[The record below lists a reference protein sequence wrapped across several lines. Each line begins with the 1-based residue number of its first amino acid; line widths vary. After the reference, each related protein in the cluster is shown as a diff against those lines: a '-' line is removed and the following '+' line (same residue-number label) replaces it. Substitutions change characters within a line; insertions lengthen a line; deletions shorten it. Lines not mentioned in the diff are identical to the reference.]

1 MGAMARRIYMET
13 YGCQMNVADSEL
25 MLGQLRRAGFE
36 RTEEPGDADVI
47 LLNTCAIREH
57 AEQRIYGRL
66 GELSRHKV
74 RRPGVVLGVAGCMAQ
89 HLRDRLIERVPM
101 VDLVIGPDGYRELP
115 SLVDQAREE
124 PTLAV
129 RLSRVETYGDL
140 MPARADGV
148 RAWVSVMRGCDK
160 FCTFCI
166 VPYVRGRE
174 RSLPADEVIRQVEHA
189 AAEGFKEV
197 VFLGQTVNAYRHG
210 DVDFAELLRR
220 ADRIDGIERIR
231 FTSPHPADMT
241 DRAVDAIAE
250 CEKVMPQVH
259 LPLQSGSNTVL
270 ERMRR
275 IYTIEEYET
284 LAAKL
289 RAAVPG
295 LALTTDI
302 IVGFPGETDTDFEAT
317 RAVMRR
323 LRYDGAFI
331 FKYSPRPGAKSA
343 AWEDDVSDAEKTRRI
358 TLLVEEQKQ
367 TSLER
372 NAESMGA
379 EVEILVEGPSR
390 RSPDHWFGKTEHF
403 KTAVFRHDNE
413 RVGDLLRMNVAAAS
427 PYTLFGAGVSSA
439 VRNKEDVAV

>member
-1 MGAMARRIYMET
+1 
-13 YGCQMNVADSEL
+13 
-25 MLGQLRRAGFE
+25 
-36 RTEEPGDADVI
+36 
-47 LLNTCAIREH
+47 
-57 AEQRIYGRL
+57 
-66 GELSRHKV
+66 
-74 RRPGVVLGVAGCMAQ
+74 
-89 HLRDRLIERVPM
+89 
-101 VDLVIGPDGYRELP
+101 
-115 SLVDQAREE
+115 
-124 PTLAV
+124 
-129 RLSRVETYGDL
+129 
-140 MPARADGV
+140 
-148 RAWVSVMRGCDK
+148 MRGCDK

-189 AAEGFKEV
+189 AAEDFKEI

-250 CEKVMPQVH
+250 CGKVMPQVH
-259 LPLQSGSNTVL
+259 LPLQSGSNAVL

-302 IVGFPGETDTDFEAT
+302 IVGFPGETDADFEAT

>member
-1 MGAMARRIYMET
+1 MSAMPRRIYMET

-36 RTEEPGDADVI
+36 RTDEAADADVI

-89 HLRDRLIERVPM
+89 HLRDRLIERVPL

-115 SLVDQAREE
+115 SLVDQAQEE

-148 RAWVSVMRGCDK
+148 RAWVSIMRGCDK

-174 RSLPADEVIRQVEHA
+174 RSLPAEEVIRQVEHA
-189 AAEGFKEV
+189 AAEGFKEI
-197 VFLGQTVNAYRHG
+197 VFLGQTVNAYRHES
-210 DVDFAELLRR
+210 VDFAELLRR
-220 ADRIDGIERIR
+220 ADRIEGIERIR

-241 DRAVDAIAE
+241 DRAVEAIAA
-250 CEKVMPQVH
+250 CDKVMPQVH
-259 LPLQSGSNTVL
+259 LPLQSASNAVL

-275 IYTIEEYET
+275 IYTIEAYEE
-284 LAAKL
+284 LVGKL
-289 RAAVPG
+289 RDAIPG

-302 IVGFPGETDTDFEAT
+302 IVGFPGETETDFEAT
-317 RAVMRR
+317 RAFMRR
-323 LRYDGAFI
+323 VRYDGAFI

-372 NAESMGA
+372 NAASVGA
-379 EVEILVEGPSR
+379 EVEVLVEAPSK
-390 RSPDHWFGKTEHF
+390 RSSDHWFGKTEHF
-403 KTAVFRHDNE
+403 KTAVFRHQNE
-413 RVGDLLRMNVAAAS
+413 RVGDLLRMKVAAAS
-427 PYTLFGAGVSSA
+427 PYTLFGEGVSSA
-439 VRNKEDVAV
+439 VRFKEDAAV